1 MGFFVSTLIIR
12 IRMKNLINYTPK
24 NQTKVEGKMTA
35 KDSGEVGKIN
45 AYGDFIFKIGVFISM
60 ILISFAVFYVNVL
73 K

>member
-1 MGFFVSTLIIR
+1 
-12 IRMKNLINYTPK
+12 
-24 NQTKVEGKMTA
+24 MTA